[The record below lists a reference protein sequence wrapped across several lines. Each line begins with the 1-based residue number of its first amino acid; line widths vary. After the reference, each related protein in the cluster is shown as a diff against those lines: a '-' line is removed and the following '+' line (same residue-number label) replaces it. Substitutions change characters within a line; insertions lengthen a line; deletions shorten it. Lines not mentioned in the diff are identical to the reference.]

1 MSNNPINAA
10 ALRGAVDLSALSRPA
25 SPAAAGAPATGGA
38 SGGSYVVEVDD
49 HSFND
54 AAAQSMQVPV
64 LFALWSSSQPDSRP
78 HIDDLADL
86 VNSYGGRFLLA
97 VADITKA
104 LQIRQALQVQQIPM
118 VLAIIGG
125 RPMPLYVGD
134 QPMDQVRPVLDQV
147 LQAAA
152 EAGVTGRV
160 EGAPAVDDQSAAGE
174 EELPL
179 SPHHEAAFA
188 AIEAGDY
195 DAAIGAYNA
204 ALQSDPE
211 DEDAR
216 LGLGQVTLLKRTDGI
231 DLQTARAE
239 AAANPT
245 DVAKQTMV
253 ADLDTLGGHIED
265 AFLRL
270 IELVKATS
278 GDERNQAREHLI
290 GLFDVVGVSDPRVKK
305 ARTALMSALY

>member
-1 MSNNPINAA
+1 MSNNPMNAA

-25 SPAAAGAPATGGA
+25 ASSAPSAGAAVGNAG
-38 SGGSYVVEVDD
+38 GGSYVVEVDD

-64 LFALWSSSQPDSRP
+64 LLALWSSSQPDSRP
-78 HIDDLADL
+78 HIDDLAQV

-97 VADITKA
+97 TADITKA

-134 QPMDQVRPVLDQV
+134 QPMDQVKPVLDQV
-147 LQAAA
+147 LEAAA
-152 EAGVTGRV
+152 QAGVTGRV
-160 EGAPAVDDQSAAGE
+160 EGAPAGTDEQQADEA
-174 EELPL
+174 PL
-179 SPHHEAAFA
+179 SPHHEAAFS

-195 DAAIGAYNA
+195 DAAIAAYNA
-204 ALQSDPE
+204 ALQANPD

-216 LGLGQVTLLKRTDGI
+216 LGLGQVTLLKRTDGV

-253 ADLDTLGGHIED
+253 ADLDVLGGHVED
-265 AFLRL
+265 AFVRL
-270 IELVKATS
+270 IDLVKAPA
-278 GDERNQAREHLI
+278 GDERNAAREHLI
-290 GLFDVVGVSDPRVKK
+290 GLFDVVGSADPRVKK